1 MLSKNIN
8 VVLLALLVAT
18 SLGLSAAT
26 VTDPSAP
33 QQERTDKTD
42 DELVDLFY
50 GLTKAADSKKVES
63 DLLFIRHEW
72 DDAFLAPAIEII
84 QLTSYTAVRNELVD
98 ILESQTGE
106 NHGTNSYDWWQW
118 LWTKEPTYTDFYF
131 NLKAKLYRNI
141 DPKFEK
147 YFSERSHLADIR
159 LDEVLWG
166 GVYQDG
172 IPPLRD
178 PDIISAD
185 DADYLGAN
193 NVVFGVVIDGIAR
206 AYPKRI
212 LAWHEMAV
220 DNFGD
225 KRIASVYCTLCGTVI
240 AYDTSLDDEK
250 YDLGTSGF
258 LYRSNKLMYDR
269 ATQSLWNTIDGNP
282 VIGPLST
289 KDSVYLNTY
298 PVVTTTWKKWKE
310 LYPDTK
316 VLSLSTGHRRDYN
329 EGIAYQ
335 DYFGTDRLM
344 FPVPLKDKKLKNKDE
359 VLVVREDGYKSDPLA
374 LSVRYLNRN
383 RIHHDKV
390 ADQEFVVI
398 TEKGGGSRVY
408 EKKDYT
414 FDSYKGGV
422 LQDKS
427 GTQWEVTDECLKS
440 ADGEVLSR
448 LSAHNIFWFAW
459 HNSYPGTRLVK

>member
-1 MLSKNIN
+1 MMLSGNIKTGLITAFM
-8 VVLLALLVAT
+8 VISV
-18 SLGLSAAT
+18 GLSSKT
-26 VTDPSAP
+26 VTDPPSHKKDRI
-33 QQERTDKTD
+33 EKTD

-50 GLTKAADSKKVES
+50 SLIKASNSKQVES
-63 DLLFIRHEW
+63 NLLFLRHEW
-72 DDAFLAPAIEII
+72 DDIYLAPAIEII
-84 QLTSYTAVRNELVD
+84 QLTSYTAVRNELID
-98 ILESQTGE
+98 ILESKTGE
-106 NHGTNSYDWWQW
+106 NHGSNSYEWWQW
-118 LWTKEPTYTDFYF
+118 LWTMEPTYSDFYF

-166 GVYQDG
+166 GVHQDG

-178 PDIISAD
+178 PDVIRAE
-185 DADYLGAN
+185 DADYLKGS

-240 AYDTSLDDEK
+240 AYDTALDSKK

-269 ATQSLWNTIDGNP
+269 ETQSLWNTIEGTP
-282 VIGPLST
+282 VIGPLSN
-289 KDSVYLNTY
+289 KDSIYLNTY
-298 PVVTTTWKKWKE
+298 PVVTTTWKKWRE

-316 VLSLSTGHRRDYN
+316 VLSLSTGHLRDYD

-344 FPVPLKDKKLKNKDE
+344 FPVPLKDKQL
-359 VLVVREDGYKSDPLA
+359 RTRTKS
-374 LSVRYLNRN
+374 
-383 RIHHDKV
+383 
-390 ADQEFVVI
+390 
-398 TEKGGGSRVY
+398 
-408 EKKDYT
+408 
-414 FDSYKGGV
+414 SY
-422 LQDKS
+422 
-427 GTQWEVTDECLKS
+427 
-440 ADGEVLSR
+440 
-448 LSAHNIFWFAW
+448 
-459 HNSYPGTRLVK
+459 

>member
-1 MLSKNIN
+1 MLRKNIKSG
-8 VVLLALLVAT
+8 LLALFLT
-18 SLGLSAAT
+18 MTFGLSAT
-26 VTDPSAP
+26 YFSDPPSHD
-33 QQERTDKTD
+33 QESTDKSD

-50 GLTKAADSKKVES
+50 GFIKASDSKKVES
-63 DLLFIRHEW
+63 NLLFLRHEW
-72 DDAFLAPAIEII
+72 KDAYLAPAIEIV
-84 QLTSYTAVRNELVD
+84 QLTSYSAVRNEIVE
-98 ILESQTGE
+98 ILELHTGE
-106 NHGTNSYDWWQW
+106 NHGYNSYDWWQW
-118 LWTKEPTYTDFYF
+118 LWSKDPTYTDFYY
-131 NLKAKLYRNI
+131 NLKAKLYKNI

-166 GVYQDG
+166 GVHQDG

-178 PDIISAD
+178 PDIISAE
-185 DADYLGAN
+185 DADYLDGN

-240 AYDTSLDDEK
+240 AYDTSLDNEK

-269 ATQSLWNTIDGNP
+269 ETQSLWNTIDGNP

-289 KDSVYLNTY
+289 KESIYLNTY

-316 VLSLSTGHRRDYN
+316 VLSLSTGHRRDYD

-359 VLVVREDGYKSDPLA
+359 VLVLREEGYKDDPLA
-374 LSVRYLNRN
+374 ISIRFLNRN
-383 RIHHDKV
+383 RVHHDKV
-390 ADQEFVVI
+390 ADQEFVVV

-408 EKKDYT
+408 QRKGYT
-414 FDSYKGGV
+414 FDSYKNGV
-422 LQDKS
+422 LSDKD
-427 GTQWEVTDECLKS
+427 GGQWEVTNECLKS
-440 ADGEVLSR
+440 EDGKVLSR

-459 HNSYPGTRLVK
+459 HNSYPDTRLVK